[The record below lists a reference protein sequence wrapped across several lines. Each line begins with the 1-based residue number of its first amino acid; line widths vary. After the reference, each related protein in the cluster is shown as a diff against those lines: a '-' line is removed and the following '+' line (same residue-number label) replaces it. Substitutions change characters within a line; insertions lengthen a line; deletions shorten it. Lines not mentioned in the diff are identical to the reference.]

1 MDTLKSVLFENPL
14 AIYVVLAL
22 AEVVLAWMWYTR
34 RDRRLVRWLLVVP
47 AAGLVVALTAWL
59 VVTDREKIER
69 NLKDMAAAVVA
80 GDFDKLGS
88 HLDAS
93 CYAPVGASSIGQQE
107 LLDRGREV
115 VRLHHVRQIT
125 LESIDTAI
133 AGPNASTLLNTRI
146 YLSNF
151 ITDSIAITWKMQWGK
166 RDGQWRLTAV
176 QIDKPA
182 MLADF
187 RSP

>member
-1 MDTLKSVLFENPL
+1 MDTIKSVLFENPL
-14 AIYVVLAL
+14 AIYIVLAL
-22 AEVVLAWMWYTR
+22 AEVVLGWMWYTR

-47 AAGLVVALTAWL
+47 AVGLVVGLTAWL
-59 VVTDREKIER
+59 VVTDNEKIQR
-69 NLKDMAAAVVA
+69 NLKDMSAAVVA
-80 GDFDKLGS
+80 GDIDALGTY
-88 HLDAS
+88 LDAT
-93 CYAPVGASSIGQQE
+93 CYAPVGGSSIDRKE

-115 VRLHHVRQIT
+115 ISRYQVRQIK

-133 AGPNASTLLNTRI
+133 SGPNASTLLGTRI

-176 QIDKPA
+176 QIDKPS